1 MFRKRL
7 IKPFNVYLLILLISI
22 SVYLNFEPNFPNL
35 SLTLYIFIHL
45 LMIYILIYYFH
56 FSLYLL
62 FFFIGIIFDIYIS
75 NEIGPHLISFMLLIP
90 FVNYIKK
97 FFATFSPFKVLI
109 LVFII
114 LLSVLFVE
122 MIFYKLLFNLEFN
135 FIFFYKSILI
145 LFIFIFPV
153 NYLFNKIDKIN

>member
-56 FSLYLL
+56 FSLY
-62 FFFIGIIFDIYIS
+62 I
-75 NEIGPHLISFMLLIP
+75 
-90 FVNYIKK
+90 
-97 FFATFSPFKVLI
+97 
-109 LVFII
+109 
-114 LLSVLFVE
+114 
-122 MIFYKLLFNLEFN
+122 
-135 FIFFYKSILI
+135 
-145 LFIFIFPV
+145 
-153 NYLFNKIDKIN
+153 